1 MSCAAAIADPLTVV
15 RAARDALVAHDDP
28 QVVAMAWALDTWLES
43 GGDFAVALGLP
54 AGWHCARKLRE
65 RDEALR
71 QLAAVHFPTLR
82 GRRLARALRAAA
94 NDYQIRRFVADR
106 ATGRPAND
114 ADRLLYRVLSWG
126 RFPATETL
134 RKAIG

>member
-1 MSCAAAIADPLTVV
+1 MSGAVAIHDPLAVV

-28 QVVAMAWALDTWLES
+28 AVVAMAWALDAWLES

-65 RDEALR
+65 RDDALR
-71 QLAAVHFPTLR
+71 QLAAAHFPALR

-94 NDYQIRRFVADR
+94 NDYQARRWATDR

-126 RFPATETL
+126 RFPAAETL